1 MIVIDT
7 NIIAY
12 LMLPGKYTEKIR
24 RLFQRDPD
32 WVAPALW
39 RSEFRNVLAMEMR
52 QNQLPLTDVLNIIL
66 EAEALLREGTYE
78 VVSGDV
84 LRLTLE
90 SSCSA
95 YDCEFVSL
103 ALNLNVALVTMD
115 KKILSAFP
123 HIASSP
129 NAFLALM

>member
-1 MIVIDT
+1 MIVVDT

-39 RSEFRNVLAMEMR
+39 RSEFRNVLALEMR
-52 QNQLPLTDVLNIIL
+52 QNQLPLTDALNIML
-66 EAEALLREGTYE
+66 EAEALLNEGTYE

-84 LRLTLE
+84 LRLTHE
-90 SSCSA
+90 STCSA

-103 ALNLNVALVTMD
+103 ALSLNTGLVTMD
-115 KKILSAFP
+115 KKVLAAFP
-123 HIASSP
+123 HMTSSP
-129 NAFLALM
+129 DAFLALA